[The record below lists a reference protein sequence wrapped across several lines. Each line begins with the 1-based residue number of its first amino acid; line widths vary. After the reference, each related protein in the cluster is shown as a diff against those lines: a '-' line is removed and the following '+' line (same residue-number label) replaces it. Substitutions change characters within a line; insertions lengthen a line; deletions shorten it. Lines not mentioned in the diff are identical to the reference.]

1 MKSIPWSDISLGLGN
16 GGGSFV
22 APRWNMIALVI
33 LSAHL
38 SREKKRPMKATYHS
52 LSKSKKLHGL
62 LPVTICKTIHPKP
75 QISQAPSLPVLWFL
89 IISGAMYIGVP
100 SRPSILACPPPR
112 VRASVLLDLMIL
124 AVPKSASLRTE
135 LAPMRISCGR

>member
-38 SREKKRPMKATYHS
+38 SREKKKTNEGDVPFIIKVQETPRLATSDH
-52 LSKSKKLHGL
+52 LQDDT
-62 LPVTICKTIHPKP
+62 P
-75 QISQAPSLPVLWFL
+75 
-89 IISGAMYIGVP
+89 
-100 SRPSILACPPPR
+100 
-112 VRASVLLDLMIL
+112 
-124 AVPKSASLRTE
+124 
-135 LAPMRISCGR
+135 